1 MNKYVNQCLRENIHE
16 KKIITFDKNKV
27 SQNIN
32 KLLLESLDMPCK
44 LVAIVELI
52 IYYLFI
58 SLCS

>member
-1 MNKYVNQCLRENIHE
+1 MNKYVSQCLRENIHS
-16 KKIITFDKNKV
+16 KNIRTFDKKKV

-58 SLCS
+58 SLC